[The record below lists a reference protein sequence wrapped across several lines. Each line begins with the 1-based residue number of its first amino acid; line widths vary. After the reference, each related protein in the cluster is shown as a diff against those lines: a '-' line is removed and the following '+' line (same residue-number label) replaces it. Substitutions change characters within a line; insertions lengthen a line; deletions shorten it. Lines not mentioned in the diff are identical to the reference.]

1 MKKIKVRAQ
10 VKSFAFWNTA
20 KKKNYSIFRAPP
32 GRIHSF
38 SQPLSSADGRRS
50 SSLRRFQ
57 NTSWFSATSDSC
69 WIHTKTVNHAA
80 WCMPPG
86 PLSTSGPLFFACGQQ
101 DSTIS
106 LGILHHASDPCVTS
120 WTLGKNPISVTC
132 TWNRTL
138 LVIAQDLSP

>member
-69 WIHTKTVNHAA
+69 WIHTKTVKTQIGELIMRHDA
-80 WCMPPG
+80 CHLVLCQ
-86 PLSTSGPLFFACGQQ
+86 PLGRFFLLVA
-101 DSTIS
+101 
-106 LGILHHASDPCVTS
+106 
-120 WTLGKNPISVTC
+120 
-132 TWNRTL
+132 NRTRQFPSGYSTMQAIHVSRREL
-138 LVIAQDLSP
+138 LAKIPSLSLVLEIGRF